1 MPVQFSIFAVV
12 CVLFAIISAQSADQG
27 LLDETVLVWYALGV
41 LSIMV
46 GMALKR
52 KGSNK

>member
-1 MPVQFSIFAVV
+1 MPVQFMIFAVV
-12 CVLFAIISAQSADQG
+12 CLLFAIISAQSADQG
-27 LLDETVLVWYALGV
+27 LLDVTVLVWGALGV

-52 KGSNK
+52 KDSNQ